1 MYTLLFAPLK
11 LTGSITMPRILNLHP
26 DNPQARL
33 ISQAVEAVQRGGII
47 ALPTDSG
54 YALGCALGNKTAMER
69 IRAIRGLDDK
79 HYFTLMVRD
88 LSEVAVYAR
97 VDNIAYR
104 FLRQYTPGAYTF
116 ILPASGEA
124 PRRLQHPKRKTV
136 GLRVPEHPLAQA
148 LLHALGEPMLT
159 SSLILA
165 GDEQP
170 LCDPEEIKTRI
181 GKRVDLILDVGFC
194 ADQPTTVIDMAGDT
208 MLLVRQGLGEVPV
221 GVELPEEI

>member
-11 LTGSITMPRILNLHP
+11 LIGSITMPRILNLHP

-54 YALGCALGNKTAMER
+54 YALGCALGDKTAMER

-116 ILPASGEA
+116 ILPASSEA

-170 LCDPEEIKTRI
+170 LCDPEEIKMRI

-194 ADQPTTVIDMAGDT
+194 ADQPTTVIDMAGDA
-208 MLLVRQGLGEVPV
+208 MLLVRQGLGELPV
-221 GVELPEEI
+221 GVELPE

>member
-1 MYTLLFAPLK
+1 
-11 LTGSITMPRILNLHP
+11 MPRILNLHP

-54 YALGCALGNKTAMER
+54 YALGCALGDKTAMER

-88 LSEVAVYAR
+88 LSEVAIYAR

-116 ILPASGEA
+116 ILPASSEA

-136 GLRVPEHPLAQA
+136 GLRVPQHPLTQA
-148 LLHALGEPMLT
+148 LLHALGEPMLS

-170 LCDPEEIKTRI
+170 LCDPEEIKARI

-208 MLLVRQGLGEVPV
+208 MLLVRQGLGELPV
-221 GVELPEEI
+221 GVELPE

>member
-11 LTGSITMPRILNLHP
+11 LIGSITMPRILNLHP

-54 YALGCALGNKTAMER
+54 YALGCALGDKTAMER

-88 LSEVAVYAR
+88 LSEVAIYAR

-116 ILPASGEA
+116 ILPASSEA

-136 GLRVPEHPLAQA
+136 GLRVPQHPLTQA
-148 LLHALGEPMLT
+148 LLHALGEPMLS

-170 LCDPEEIKTRI
+170 LCDPEEIKARI

-208 MLLVRQGLGEVPV
+208 MLLVRQGLGELPV
-221 GVELPEEI
+221 GVELPE